1 MTTTSDRVSGLE
13 GRPRIA
19 VVGIGYVGLPVALAF
34 ASVASH
40 RLIAFDTDPRRVE
53 ALARGVDETG
63 EVSAADL
70 KAADLR
76 LTDDPAALAEADVH
90 IVTVPTPVTEAHV
103 PDLEPVR
110 AAADA
115 VGRHLRP
122 GGTVVF
128 ESTLYPGA
136 TEQALIPVLEA
147 ASGLRCGRDFG
158 VGYSP
163 ERINPGDTDHRFTNT
178 AKVLAG
184 SDSVTTEGL
193 LALYGRVV
201 EAPLHVAPSIA
212 VAEAGKVLENTQR
225 DVNIAL
231 MNEMALICHR
241 LGLDSRDVLAAAGT
255 KWNFLPFTP
264 GLVGGHCIGV
274 DPWFL
279 AHRAEDAGAEADLV
293 RTARRVNE
301 RVPAFIANE
310 MLRRLMHRRSD
321 GPPVV
326 TVLGLSFKPD
336 VPDLRNSKVLDII
349 AHLRRFDITVQVV
362 DPVVPPA
369 TAPVPLTAPE
379 DCAPA
384 DGVLVAVA
392 HRAFRDAGWP
402 LIARLLARPD
412 AGVVADV
419 PGLVEPGVVPRGVD
433 LWWL

>member
-1 MTTTSDRVSGLE
+1 MTTTNDRASRLD
-13 GRPRIA
+13 GRSRIA

-34 ASVASH
+34 ASAAPDRV
-40 RLIAFDTDPRRVE
+40 IAYDTDPRRVR
-53 ALARGVDETG
+53 ALARGVDATG

-70 KAADLR
+70 KAADLH

-90 IVTVPTPVTEAHV
+90 IITVPTPVTEAHT
-103 PDLEPVR
+103 PDLKPVR
-110 AAADA
+110 AAAEA

-136 TEQALIPVLEA
+136 TEEALIPVLET

-184 SDSVTTEGL
+184 SDAATTDRL
-193 LALYGRVV
+193 RALYGRVIN
-201 EAPLHVAPSIA
+201 APLHIAPSIA
-212 VAEAGKVLENTQR
+212 VAEASKVLENTQR

-279 AHRAEDAGAEADLV
+279 AHRAESAGAEADLV
-293 RTARRVNE
+293 KTARRVNE
-301 RVPAFIANE
+301 RVSEFIANE
-310 MLRRLMHRRSD
+310 MLRLLMRRRTE
-321 GPPVV
+321 GAPVV

-336 VPDLRNSKVLDII
+336 VPDVRNSKVLDII
-349 AHLRRFDITVQVV
+349 AHLRRFDVTVQVV
-362 DPVVPPA
+362 DPVVPRT
-369 TAPVPLTAPE
+369 TAPEPLTAPE
-379 DCAPA
+379 ECAPA

-392 HRAFRDAGWP
+392 HRAFREGGWP
-402 LIARLLARPD
+402 LVAHLLARPD

-419 PGLVEPGVVPRGVD
+419 PGLIEPGVVPRGVD
-433 LWWL
+433 LWRL

>member
-1 MTTTSDRVSGLE
+1 MSGLE